1 MCVIFYLINL
11 LIAVSNF
18 SLIKLILSMV
28 MKKFP
33 LFGTLVNTV
42 LSSTASA
49 FSPQY
54 PDGHEKE
61 RSIYPLLDVE
71 KPTCNCSNFPMTG
84 KVIVDVTDF
93 FVPETQLPDEDSDD
107 ELLNELDEVLNKNVS
122 ETEEH
127 VHEQQETD
135 EEQFSEVM
143 VFKGSSFHKHFQ
155 GALRSCKQLM
165 LSGTAPRLCLSQE
178 PMNTKDENAIVVKA
192 LLHGIMDTYWVYWLK
207 TRLGERVLKFL
218 FASPF

>member
-1 MCVIFYLINL
+1 MRVIFYLINL

-28 MKKFP
+28 MKKFS

-61 RSIYPLLDVE
+61 RSICPLFDVE
-71 KPTCNCSNFPMTG
+71 KPTCICSNFPMTG

-107 ELLNELDEVLNKNVS
+107 ELLNELDEVLNINVS

-127 VHEQQETD
+127 VHEQQETEHND

-143 VFKGSSFHKHFQ
+143 VLKGSSFHKHFQ
-155 GALRSCKQLM
+155 GVVRSCKQLM

-178 PMNTKDENAIVVKA
+178 PMNMKDENAIVVKA
-192 LLHGIMDTYWVYWLK
+192 
-207 TRLGERVLKFL
+207 
-218 FASPF
+218 